1 MMSYS
6 NAGQS
11 TGPRPP
17 ARARNTT
24 RSGENTSRETT
35 FAPWIKHL
43 PGPNQQPHRGAIVL
57 FPHAGA
63 AAMSYR
69 KLATALAA
77 GDDTFIVEYPQRAE
91 RLHHPAPKTIHDLA
105 RGLFEAGPW
114 HRAAPLRLLG
124 HSMGAVV
131 AFEFARIAEQR
142 GIAVRKLWV
151 SAGPVPSTV
160 AELPELPTSDAQLLA
175 DLADMGGTDPRLLA
189 DEEFA
194 ELLTNAARCD
204 YEVLN
209 RYDCGAGV
217 RIHADIHAVGGRQ
230 DRRVDARS
238 LHRWARHTDGS
249 FTSSFFDG
257 GHFYINEHIN
267 TMANR
272 VITDV

>member
-1 MMSYS
+1 MTSYS
-6 NAGQS
+6 NAGR
-11 TGPRPP
+11 PVRPKPP
-17 ARARNTT
+17 ARMGTGTRAARKPP
-24 RSGENTSRETT
+24 RVT
-35 FAPWIKHL
+35 FAPWIKQMS
-43 PGPNQQPHRGAIVL
+43 GPTRQPHRGAVVL

-63 AAMSYR
+63 AATSYR
-69 KLATALAA
+69 RLAQALAA
-77 GDDTFIVEYPQRAE
+77 GDDTFIVQYPRRAD
-91 RLHHPAPKTIHDLA
+91 RLHDPAPATIHELA
-105 RGLFEAGPW
+105 RELFEAGPW
-114 HRAAPLRLLG
+114 RRAAPLRLLG

-131 AFEFARIAEQR
+131 AFEFARIAEQH

-160 AELPELPTSDAQLLA
+160 AELPELPTGDAQLLA

-194 ELLTNAARCD
+194 ELLTSAARCD
-204 YEVLN
+204 YEALN

-217 RIHADIHAVGGRQ
+217 RIRADIHAVGARD
-230 DRRVDARS
+230 DRRVDAKS
-238 LHRWARHTDGS
+238 LHRWARHTEGT

-267 TMANR
+267 TVANR